1 MRRARRVNRKRSF
14 VKTFAVMLVMVFTLS
29 GVWQLVDIKR
39 SVMAMRT
46 SLHPTHYFIEKHL
59 MNPNDTIATYVKED
73 TNEDSDF
80 VKGREAISESLGL
93 WMMYGIEVSDQAL
106 FDKSVQSL
114 QIYFLDR
121 SGMVYWRLD
130 PLGQPNVSTNALVD
144 DLRIL
149 EALHLGYEKWED
161 TRYLELFQTISDF
174 MLSHNIKNG
183 YFIDFYDESYQ
194 LAADTISLTYMNPV
208 TLKRLSGR
216 SDRGECSNK
225 NDSNYN
231 KLQLMVPF
239 TRYDTQQ
246 RSYEY
251 SETVNLIDQTLI
263 ASNLNSVGVDT
274 SDYVAFLR
282 NEWERHGV
290 VYGMYDAKTKE
301 PTVSHES
308 PALYSLIVDYASSIG
323 ETEIATKAYERMI
336 EFQNKH
342 IVSPYYGGYSIG
354 LAPGDQNSHSFD
366 NLLPLL
372 TEAKRG
378 E

>member
-59 MNPNDTIATYVKED
+59 MNPNGTIATYVKED

-93 WMMYGIEVSDQAL
+93 WMMYGIEVSDQSL

-174 MLSHNIKNG
+174 MLSHNVKNG

-216 SDRGECSNK
+216 SDRGDAAIK
-225 NDSNYN
+225 
-231 KLQLMVPF
+231 KTLQLLKQTPTDGSF
-239 TRYDTQQ
+239 YPLRYSVVTEE
-246 RSYEY
+246 YEY

-263 ASNLNSVGVDT
+263 ASNLSSIGVDT

-290 VYGMYDAKTKE
+290 VYGMYDDENKGAYC
-301 PTVSHES
+301 VS
-308 PALYSLIVDYASSIG
+308 
-323 ETEIATKAYERMI
+323 
-336 EFQNKH
+336 
-342 IVSPYYGGYSIG
+342 
-354 LAPGDQNSHSFD
+354 
-366 NLLPLL
+366 
-372 TEAKRG
+372 
-378 E
+378 